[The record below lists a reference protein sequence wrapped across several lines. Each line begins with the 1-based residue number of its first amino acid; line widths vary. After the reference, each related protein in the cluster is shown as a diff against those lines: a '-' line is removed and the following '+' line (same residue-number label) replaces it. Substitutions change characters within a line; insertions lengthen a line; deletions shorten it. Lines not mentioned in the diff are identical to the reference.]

1 MTTIVEAVRRAARA
15 RVLYLPHA
23 VKQMARPDRLVTPE
37 EVECRVSGYHY
48 RVPSGALPMEPG
60 LPSEDRLMEC
70 LHCKG
75 RMERGTAPF
84 SVDRHGYHVR
94 WDAIAAEQIERALE
108 VLDRANEQLA
118 TAV

>member
-1 MTTIVEAVRRAARA
+1 
-15 RVLYLPHA
+15 
-23 VKQMARPDRLVTPE
+23 
-37 EVECRVSGYHY
+37 
-48 RVPSGALPMEPG
+48 
-60 LPSEDRLMEC
+60 MEC

-94 WDAIAAEQIERALE
+94 WDAISAWVCTQCRQPFFEAHEVDEIQRALE
-108 VLDRANEQLA
+108 ALDRANDRLA

>member
-1 MTTIVEAVRRAARA
+1 
-15 RVLYLPHA
+15 
-23 VKQMARPDRLVTPE
+23 
-37 EVECRVSGYHY
+37 
-48 RVPSGALPMEPG
+48 
-60 LPSEDRLMEC
+60 MEC

>member
-1 MTTIVEAVRRAARA
+1 
-15 RVLYLPHA
+15 
-23 VKQMARPDRLVTPE
+23 
-37 EVECRVSGYHY
+37 
-48 RVPSGALPMEPG
+48 
-60 LPSEDRLMEC
+60 MEC

-94 WDAIAAEQIERALE
+94 WDAIGAWVCTQCGQPFFEASEVDEIERALE
-108 VLDRANEQLA
+108 ALDRANDRLA